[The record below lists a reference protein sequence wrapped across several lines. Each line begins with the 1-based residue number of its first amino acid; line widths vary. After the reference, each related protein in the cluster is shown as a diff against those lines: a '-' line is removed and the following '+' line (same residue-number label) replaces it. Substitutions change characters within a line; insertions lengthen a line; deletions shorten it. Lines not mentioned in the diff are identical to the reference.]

1 MGSQVSNTIPSMK
14 NPATY
19 RIRINGHLDANWLDR
34 LNDMKIITMREGDTP
49 ETTTLEG
56 RLIDQAA
63 IIGVLNTLYD
73 LGLPLV
79 SVECLDCTNTKKE
92 QGGK

>member
-1 MGSQVSNTIPSMK
+1 MGSQVSNSIPSMK
-14 NPATY
+14 NPARY

-34 LNDMKIITMREGDTP
+34 LSDMKVITIGEGDTP
-49 ETTTLEG
+49 EMTTLEG

-63 IIGVLNTLYD
+63 LIGVLNTLYD

-79 SVECLDCTNTKKE
+79 SVEYLECTNLEKE
-92 QGGK
+92 